1 MPRITEQNMLK
12 INYHVY
18 DTETKLT
25 GIIENIITVN
35 NAGETKAVIYVLFD
49 NGSRATGGETR
60 FLEIKPGQVRIKQMD
75 PFIVSTPY
83 SIDIP
88 LGYLENN
95 LATIAGNL
103 ENLDLNPDFQRG
115 HVWTSEQQERFI
127 EYRLRGG
134 LYGRDIWFNCADW
147 NRGNR
152 APVQIVDG
160 LQRLT
165 AIRQFLDNNV
175 RAFGQLFSEFHP
187 DDQIDIKYGLST
199 SIKFHVNNLPERKD
213 VLKWYIDLNAG
224 GTPHSS
230 MEIERVKKLLQDVS

>member
-60 FLEIKPGQVRIKQMD
+60 FLEIKPGQVRIKQMN

-95 LATIAGNL
+95 LAMIAGNL
-103 ENLDLNPDFQRG
+103 KNLDLNPDFQRG
-115 HVWTSEQQERFI
+115 HVWTS
-127 EYRLRGG
+127 
-134 LYGRDIWFNCADW
+134 
-147 NRGNR
+147 
-152 APVQIVDG
+152 
-160 LQRLT
+160 
-165 AIRQFLDNNV
+165 
-175 RAFGQLFSEFHP
+175 
-187 DDQIDIKYGLST
+187 
-199 SIKFHVNNLPERKD
+199 
-213 VLKWYIDLNAG
+213 
-224 GTPHSS
+224 
-230 MEIERVKKLLQDVS
+230 